1 MVKEEKMKDLLLK
14 CVMCFAVAVFIVSV
28 IACMILGIQM
38 FVSKIDYSPYI
49 VLFMAFALLA
59 LAFGLAGYY
68 IMDNEKR
75 K

>member
-1 MVKEEKMKDLLLK
+1 
-14 CVMCFAVAVFIVSV
+14 
-28 IACMILGIQM
+28 
-38 FVSKIDYSPYI
+38 VSKIDYSPYI

-75 K
+75 R